1 MTLLC
6 PGCKDKNDCCNVLV
20 HDMINGLLSAK
31 GIVISLKDGATDE
44 QQKIIA
50 LLEDQHDRI
59 GKALDRCNR

>member
-1 MTLLC
+1 
-6 PGCKDKNDCCNVLV
+6 
-20 HDMINGLLSAK
+20 MINGLLSAK